1 MRTSVRWRLA
11 TMAVSVMMAAGCG
24 GGAPAEPATI
34 SPEVLEALQVP
45 DSPYWLIYS
54 PPVDLAK
61 RPAT

>member
-1 MRTSVRWRLA
+1 MRTIVRWRLA
-11 TMAVSVMMAAGCG
+11 PMVVSVMMAVGCG
-24 GGAPAEPATI
+24 GGAPAEPTTI

-61 RPAT
+61 RPAS

>member
-1 MRTSVRWRLA
+1 MRAISRRRLA
-11 TMAVSVMMAAGCG
+11 TMMAIATMAAGCG
-24 GGAPAEPATI
+24 GGAPEQPATI

>member
-1 MRTSVRWRLA
+1 MRTIVRWRLA
-11 TMAVSVMMAAGCG
+11 TMVVSVMMAAGCG

-34 SPEVLEALQVP
+34 SPEVLAALRVP